1 MWSSVIRQLRR
12 AVRTVIHTRVRPSS
26 TPPPR
31 IRERILPSAP
41 FLRTS
46 SPPLPSS
53 ALFRARRVVQS
64 ASITLSSLGICD
76 IAVTCRLICRMVEV
90 TMSMDVNPM
99 DTPAAARV

>member
-1 MWSSVIRQLRR
+1 MVVRDSSIAARR
-12 AVRTVIHTRVRPSS
+12 SRGNSHSRLFTLAFA
-26 TPPPR
+26 PPR
-31 IRERILPSAP
+31 RLILRA
-41 FLRTS
+41 S

-76 IAVTCRLICRMVEV
+76 MAVTCRLICRMVEV